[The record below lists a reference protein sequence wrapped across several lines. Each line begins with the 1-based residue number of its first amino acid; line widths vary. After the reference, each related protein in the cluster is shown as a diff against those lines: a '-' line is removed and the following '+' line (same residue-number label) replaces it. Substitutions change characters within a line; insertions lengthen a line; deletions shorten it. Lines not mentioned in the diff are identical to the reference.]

1 MTLLHTIE
9 ALCPPEHFAQQFIQ
23 QNIQKISQIFFSLH
37 QPQEF
42 SKLEIDPTGQNIIGY
57 RGQETVSAERMST
70 GQRTALV
77 LSVFFQMNLTA
88 GSVPAF
94 LLLDEPVANIDDL
107 NVLAL
112 IDFLREFVI
121 THHRQIVVTTA
132 NRNVAKLFRRK
143 LSFLLQDFQ
152 ELSFQREQE
161 MQLQITKRCYS
172 QQTVLY
178 EQKL

>member
-1 MTLLHTIE
+1 
-9 ALCPPEHFAQQFIQ
+9 
-23 QNIQKISQIFFSLH
+23 
-37 QPQEF
+37 
-42 SKLEIDPTGQNIIGY
+42 
-57 RGQETVSAERMST
+57 
-70 GQRTALV
+70 
-77 LSVFFQMNLTA
+77 MNLTA